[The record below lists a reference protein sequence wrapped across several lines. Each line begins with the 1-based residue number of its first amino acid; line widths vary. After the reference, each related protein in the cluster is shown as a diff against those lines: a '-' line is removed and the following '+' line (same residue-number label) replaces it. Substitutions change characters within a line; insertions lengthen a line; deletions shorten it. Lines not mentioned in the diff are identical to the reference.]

1 MNIISLPIEIQE
13 RILINVNEE
22 TKIELVCHLW
32 NEICKKEVIVNQ
44 RFHCIC
50 LELPLTAGPFD
61 QCKSK
66 RHKCICNLSVHH
78 ARVCRATNHPCICKH
93 GPHHA
98 KYCKGTTHP
107 CICKDDPDSVH
118 HALMCRG
125 ENHPCICN
133 RYLNFTR
140 NCKHKGRCG
149 FI

>member
-1 MNIISLPIEIQE
+1 MNILSLPIEIQE
-13 RILINVNEE
+13 RILININEE

-44 RFHCIC
+44 RFHCNC
-50 LELPLTAGPFD
+50 LELRLTAGPFD

-78 ARVCRATNHPCICKH
+78 AGVCRATNHPCICKH

-98 KYCKGTTHP
+98 KYCKSTTHP

-125 ENHPCICN
+125 GNHPCICN
-133 RYLNFTR
+133 EYSNFSLY
-140 NCKHKGRCG
+140 CKHKGRCG

>member
-1 MNIISLPIEIQE
+1 MNILSLPVELQE
-13 RILINVNEE
+13 KILVNIPHE

-32 NEICKKEVIVNQ
+32 NEICKKEVIVNR
-44 RFHCIC
+44 RFSCIC
-50 LELPLTAGPFD
+50 LEVCLSPRSFD

-66 RHKCICNLSVHH
+66 RHKCICNLSVHR
-78 ARVCRATNHPCICKH
+78 ARVCRATNHPCICKN
-93 GPHHA
+93 GPHYA
-98 KYCKGTTHP
+98 KYCKATTHP

-125 ENHPCICN
+125 VNHPCICN

-140 NCKHKGRCG
+140 NCKHRGRCG

>member
-1 MNIISLPIEIQE
+1 MNILSLPVELQE
-13 RILINVNEE
+13 KILVNIPHE

-32 NEICKKEVIVNQ
+32 NKICKKEVIVNR
-44 RFHCIC
+44 RFSCIC
-50 LELPLTAGPFD
+50 LELRLTAGPFD
-61 QCKSK
+61 KCKSS
-66 RHKCICNLSVHH
+66 RHKCICNLSVHY
-78 ARVCRATNHPCICKH
+78 ARVCRATNHPCICKN

-98 KYCKGTTHP
+98 KYCKGTNHP

>member
-1 MNIISLPIEIQE
+1 MNILSLPVELQE
-13 RILINVNEE
+13 KILVKISDE

-44 RFHCIC
+44 RFHCNC
-50 LELPLTAGPFD
+50 LELRLTAGPFD

-78 ARVCRATNHPCICKH
+78 AGVCRATNHPCICKH

-98 KYCKGTTHP
+98 KYCKSTTHP

-140 NCKHKGRCG
+140 NCKHCGRCG
-149 FI
+149 II

>member
-1 MNIISLPIEIQE
+1 MNILSLPVELQE
-13 RILINVNEE
+13 KILVNIPHE

-32 NEICKKEVIVNQ
+32 NKICKKEVIVNR
-44 RFHCIC
+44 RFSCIC
-50 LELPLTAGPFD
+50 LELQLTAGPFD
-61 QCKSK
+61 ECKSS

-78 ARVCRATNHPCICKH
+78 ARVCRATYHPCICKN

-98 KYCKGTTHP
+98 KYCKAMTHP

-125 ENHPCICN
+125 VNHPCICN
-133 RYLNFTR
+133 RYLNFSI
-140 NCKHKGRCG
+140 NCKHRGRCG

>member
-1 MNIISLPIEIQE
+1 MNILSLPVELQE
-13 RILINVNEE
+13 KILVNIPHE

-44 RFHCIC
+44 RFHCNC
-50 LELPLTAGPFD
+50 LELRLTAGPFD

-78 ARVCRATNHPCICKH
+78 SRVCRATNYPCICKNS
-93 GPHHA
+93 PHHA
-98 KYCKGTTHP
+98 KYCKGTSHP

-125 ENHPCICN
+125 INHPCICN